1 MAFRSHARN
10 SAANRTDIASA
21 KPATPWR
28 DRPFQQ
34 MQTASEIAGLSP
46 ASLYRFAAE
55 GRLILKKL
63 GGRTLVD
70 TSSLIA
76 LIGEA
81 EPWSPSD
88 RADRARA
95 ARADRAQAAREV

>member
-1 MAFRSHARN
+1 MASRSHAVN
-10 SAANRTDIASA
+10 SAENHTDIASTKA
-21 KPATPWR
+21 VTPWR
-28 DRPFQQ
+28 ERPFQQ

-76 LIGEA
+76 LIGQA

-88 RADRARA
+88 RAEQARS
-95 ARADRAQAAREV
+95 ARVARAQAAREV